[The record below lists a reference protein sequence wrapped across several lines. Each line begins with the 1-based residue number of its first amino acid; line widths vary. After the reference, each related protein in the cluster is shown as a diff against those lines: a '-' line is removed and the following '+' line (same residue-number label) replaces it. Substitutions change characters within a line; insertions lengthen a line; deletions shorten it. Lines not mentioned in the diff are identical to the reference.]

1 MRALVQVDREGEE
14 AHLSVHRHEQACTH
28 WHVHVA
34 LAHTLRSHTP
44 AYAHTDVSMSTHVH
58 ACCPEDTRDTDTHTP
73 ANTRRHTRIHLK
85 ARLGPEGLRPRR
97 AVMPRGLLSA

>member
-34 LAHTLRSHTP
+34 LAHTLRSHMYKLLPRVT
-44 AYAHTDVSMSTHVH
+44 VTHS
-58 ACCPEDTRDTDTHTP
+58 CLCTHRCEHEHP
-73 ANTRRHTRIHLK
+73 C
-85 ARLGPEGLRPRR
+85 AR
-97 AVMPRGLLSA
+97 MLS